1 LARASTAG
9 PKTARG
15 TQPKAF
21 AAPTLTFRPV
31 GPATRKDFE
40 TLFTSPGAP
49 HYCWCMAWRRTSEET
64 KHPSSADA
72 KRQMMQRIG
81 AGVPV
86 GLLAYA
92 DGTPTAWVSIAPRD
106 TFRRLG
112 GRDTGP
118 DASIW
123 SLSCFFVPRKLRGHG
138 TVHRLLDAAID
149 HARKNG
155 ATVVEGYPVDET
167 SPSYRH
173 MGFVSV
179 FRKAGFVEAGQAG
192 RRRHVMRLK
201 LR

>member
-1 LARASTAG
+1 LAKVTAG
-9 PKTARG
+9 PSKARA
-15 TQPKAF
+15 TQSAAI

-31 GPATRKDFE
+31 SAARRRDFE
-40 TLFTSPGAP
+40 TLFASPGAP
-49 HYCWCMAWRRTSEET
+49 HYCWCMAWRRTPEET
-64 KHPSSADA
+64 KQLSSADA

-81 AGVPV
+81 GGVPV

-92 DGTPTAWVSIAPRD
+92 DGAPTAWVSIAPRD

-112 GRDTGP
+112 GRDAGP
-118 DASIW
+118 DESVW

-138 TVHRLLDAAID
+138 TVHRLLEAAID

-179 FRKAGFVEAGQAG
+179 FRNAGFVEAGEAG